1 MKIRVFNN
9 CFIVEIYLYSF
20 KSREDYQ
27 IKFFLNAQ
35 KEKVYLHICL
45 EFAMKYQMRFKFC
58 SIHFIVLSFFF
69 LVQTVE
75 IS

>member
-9 CFIVEIYLYSF
+9 CFIVEIYFYSF
-20 KSREDYQ
+20 KSREEYQ

-45 EFAMKYQMRFKFC
+45 EFAIEYQM
-58 SIHFIVLSFFF
+58 
-69 LVQTVE
+69 
-75 IS
+75 